1 MKNKKIV
8 KSGSVTMYQ
17 TAENCQVFNG
27 PISGSTFSMT
37 GSTVCQAP
45 VQPVQA
51 PGPDVQPVQAPG
63 PDGQPV
69 QAPGPDVQ
77 PVKSG
82 VCLSQAKGM
91 KIDFIRVMNA
101 LYELGFF
108 QSGQGGRLTKKEFFT
123 TIGQAVNVDL
133 SNYDK
138 DLSRST
144 ADSTALEKHL
154 RVFDDMRQKM
164 TEIFNSK

>member
-1 MKNKKIV
+1 MKNKEAPRSEGATI
-8 KSGSVTMYQ
+8 YQ
-17 TAENCQVFNG
+17 TNENSQVFNSPVSGCVFAMPGATVSQQPAREVKAAEPAG
-27 PISGSTFSMT
+27 PREP
-37 GSTVCQAP
+37 AP
-45 VQPVQA
+45 VV
-51 PGPDVQPVQAPG
+51 
-63 PDGQPV
+63 
-69 QAPGPDVQ
+69 
-77 PVKSG
+77 
-82 VCLSQAKGM
+82 LSPARGM

-108 QSGQGGRLTKKEFFT
+108 QTRLGGRLTKKEFFT
-123 TIGQAVNVDL
+123 AIGQAVSVDL

-144 ADSTALEKHL
+144 SDSTALEKHL

>member
-8 KSGSVTMYQ
+8 KSGSVTMCQ

-37 GSTVCQAP
+37 GATVGQAP
-45 VQPVQA
+45 VQPVH
-51 PGPDVQPVQAPG
+51 APG

-69 QAPGPDVQ
+69 QAPGPDGQ